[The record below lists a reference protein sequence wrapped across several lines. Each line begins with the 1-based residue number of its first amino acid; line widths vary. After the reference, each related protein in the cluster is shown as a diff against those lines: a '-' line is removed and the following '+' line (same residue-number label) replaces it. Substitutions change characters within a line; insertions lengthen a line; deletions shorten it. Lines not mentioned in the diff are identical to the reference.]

1 MLIGCVKPL
10 LENSINKRNCSIFVL
25 YICCKVYRCFRCS
38 IYIVAKNRTHW
49 TLSAQGNLKIEMLPW
64 RLVKVLLSE
73 AKRKYTIRIM
83 WQERSH
89 FYRDMISN
97 IPYRFTSKFITKI
110 QVSYAM
116 IIVVTWRVT
125 VLVEWFRSDLSR
137 SSLDS
142 VTSTSDFAIQF
153 FIGFKKVSGPNQSVL
168 RRPT

>member
-1 MLIGCVKPL
+1 
-10 LENSINKRNCSIFVL
+10 
-25 YICCKVYRCFRCS
+25 
-38 IYIVAKNRTHW
+38 
-49 TLSAQGNLKIEMLPW
+49 
-64 RLVKVLLSE
+64 
-73 AKRKYTIRIM
+73 
-83 WQERSH
+83 
-89 FYRDMISN
+89 
-97 IPYRFTSKFITKI
+97 
-110 QVSYAM
+110 M